1 MDGLKYVLD
10 ANVLI
15 EAARRYY
22 AFDIAPP
29 FWAGLCQHFTN
40 GRVMSIDRV
49 QAELMKGQDDLSR
62 WAANDFREAF
72 MSTDEQGVIES
83 FSEVMRWVQAQP
95 QYLDAAKASFAA
107 GADGWLVAFS
117 RVTGHTVVTHEIPS
131 PTARR
136 KIPIPIVCINYRV
149 PFIDTYGM
157 LRDLGVRFR

>member
-1 MDGLKYVLD
+1 MSELKYVLD

-29 FWAGLCQHFTN
+29 FWVGLCQHCTN

-49 QAELMKGQDDLSR
+49 QAELMKGKDDLSR
-62 WAANDFREAF
+62 WAANDFSAAF
-72 MSTDEQGVIES
+72 ISTDEQRVIES
-83 FSEVMRWVQAQP
+83 FSEIMRWVQAQA
-95 QYLDAAKASFAA
+95 QYLDAAKANFAA
-107 GADGWLVAFS
+107 GADGWLVADT

-136 KIPIPIVCINYRV
+136 KIPIPNVCINYGV
-149 PFIDTYGM
+149 PFMDTFGM